1 MWSGL
6 YWRKGCKSKHVIY
19 STESLTAFDLQYRV
33 TYCMRFTV
41 HSHFLHLIYSK
52 KSLTACDLQYIVTYC
67 IWFTVQSLTACD
79 LLYRVTHCI
88 WFTVQSHSLHLIYS
102 KKSLIA
108 CDLQYKSK
116 LKIKIILV
124 AILVYMNNQ
133 YFSHISMTSQSLIGF
148 LSLVFW
154 FV

>member
-1 MWSGL
+1 MVISMEWGFCVLMRDEAVFVYCRCHSFRHRLAGCGQACIGEKDAKVSMWFTVQSHL
-6 YWRKGCKSKHVIY
+6 LHVIY
-19 STESLTAFDLQYRV
+19 STESLTACY
-33 TYCMRFTV
+33 
-41 HSHFLHLIYSK
+41 
-52 KSLTACDLQYIVTYC
+52 
-67 IWFTVQSLTACD
+67 

-88 WFTVQSHSLHLIYS
+88 RFTVQSHFLHLMYS